1 MDIKHELNSLR
12 HLEFAIKS
20 KNRQLEE
27 LKELKTTIG
36 SPVITGMPKCQS
48 FESRDKLEE
57 LLDKIC
63 RLEREKAEEIGALV
77 DKKAYWTEK
86 FRGLDTEESTILEM
100 RYFENLKWCEIA
112 DEMNYGQRAI
122 HNIHGRALANLKKLI
137 NS

>member
-12 HLEFAIKS
+12 HLEFAIRS

-63 RLEREKAEEIGALV
+63 RLEREKADEIGVLID
-77 DKKAYWTEK
+77 DKLYWTEK
-86 FRGLDTEESTILEM
+86 FRALATEESTVMEM
-100 RYFENLKWCEIA
+100 RYFEGSRWSDIA
-112 DEMNYGQRAI
+112 EELNYDERSIY
-122 HNIHGRALANLKKLI
+122 NIHGRALQKLNNLI

>member
-1 MDIKHELNSLR
+1 MDIKHELDSLR
-12 HLEFAIKS
+12 RLEFAIRT

-27 LKELKTTIG
+27 LQELKTSIG

-63 RLEREKAEEIGALV
+63 RLEREKAGEIEELV
-77 DKKAYWTEK
+77 DKKLYWSEQ
-86 FRGLDTEESTILEM
+86 FRGLDTEESTVMEM
-100 RYFENLKWCEIA
+100 RYFESLKWWEIA
-112 DEMNYGQRAI
+112 DELNYGNRTI
-122 HNIHGRALANLKKLI
+122 HNIHGRALTKLRKLI

>member
-1 MDIKHELNSLR
+1 MDIKHELDSMR
-12 HLEFAIKS
+12 YLEFAIRS

-27 LKELKTTIG
+27 LKELKTSIR

-63 RLEREKAEEIGALV
+63 KLEREKADEIEELV
-77 DKKAYWTEK
+77 DKKAYWSEQ
-86 FRGLDTEESTILEM
+86 FRGLDTEESTVMEM
-100 RYFENLKWCEIA
+100 RYFESMKWFEIA
-112 DEMNYGQRAI
+112 DELNYGNTAI
-122 HNIHGRALANLKKLI
+122 HNIHRRALANLKKLI

>member
-1 MDIKHELNSLR
+1 MDIKRELDSMR
-12 HLEFAIKS
+12 YLEFAIRS

-27 LKELKTTIG
+27 LKELKTSIR

-63 RLEREKAEEIGALV
+63 RLEREKADEIEELV
-77 DKKAYWTEK
+77 DKKLYWSEQ
-86 FRGLDTEESTILEM
+86 FRGLDTEESTVMEM
-100 RYFENLKWCEIA
+100 RYFENLKWFEIA

>member
-1 MDIKHELNSLR
+1 MDIKRELDSMR
-12 HLEFAIKS
+12 YLEFAIRS

-27 LKELKTTIG
+27 LKELKTSIR

-63 RLEREKAEEIGALV
+63 RLEREKADEIEALID
-77 DKKAYWTEK
+77 DKLYWTEK
-86 FRGLDTEESTILEM
+86 FRTLATEESTVMEM
-100 RYFENLKWCEIA
+100 RYFEGSRWSDIA
-112 DEMNYGQRAI
+112 EELNYDERSIY
-122 HNIHGRALANLKKLI
+122 NIHGRALQKLNNLI